1 MNVVGNIIL
10 ISDPPL
16 WRRKKPGLSRGQ
28 RALQR
33 VVAFF
38 VFWTYPHAVE
48 QSYQPK
54 GDKERR
60 IYDARR
66 H

>member
-10 ISDPPL
+10 ISEPAL
-16 WRRKKPGLSRGQ
+16 WRRKKPGLSRGR
-28 RALQR
+28 RAAGCI
-33 VVAFF
+33 VAFF
-38 VFWTYPHAVE
+38 VFWTYPRAVE

-60 IYDARR
+60 AYDARR